1 MTRTVHMIN
10 KIQETSCPLYT
21 FETNDEL
28 DWYVTWKLS
37 CSTKEAYAIMD
48 AFEKGIPFFN
58 ESCPHIQYEVRLGE

>member
-10 KIQETSCPLYT
+10 KRQKTSCPLYT

>member
-1 MTRTVHMIN
+1 MTRTVYMIN
-10 KIQETSCPLYT
+10 TRRDTSCPLFT

-48 AFEKGIPFFN
+48 AFEKGLPFFN
-58 ESCPHIQYEVRLGE
+58 ESCPYIQYEVRPGE

>member
-10 KIQETSCPLYT
+10 KRQETSCPLYT